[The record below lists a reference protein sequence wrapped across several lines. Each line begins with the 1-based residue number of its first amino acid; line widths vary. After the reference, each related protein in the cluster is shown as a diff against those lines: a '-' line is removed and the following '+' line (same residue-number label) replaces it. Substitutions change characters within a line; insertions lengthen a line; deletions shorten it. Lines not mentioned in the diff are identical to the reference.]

1 MITLDRWDN
10 LTLVLQFDSQYERVF
25 TAFERI
31 YIQKE
36 RSEFL
41 QKGKWKIPEELEQ
54 KVQDTLM
61 RIEKIKWQSY
71 NL

>member
-10 LTLVLQFDSQYERVF
+10 LTLVLQFDSQYEQMF

-36 RSEFL
+36 RSEL
-41 QKGKWKIPEELEQ
+41 LKKGKWKIPEELEQ